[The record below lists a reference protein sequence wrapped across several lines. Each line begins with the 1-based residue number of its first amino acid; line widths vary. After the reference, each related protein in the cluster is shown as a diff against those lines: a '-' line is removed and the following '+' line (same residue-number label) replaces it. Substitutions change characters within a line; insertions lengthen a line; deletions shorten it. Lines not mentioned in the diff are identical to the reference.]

1 MRAVTSVVS
10 DSLLP
15 YGLKPTRVFYPWD
28 SPGKNIGVAC
38 HVLLQ
43 GIFLSQGLNLHLLC
57 LLRCR
62 WILYPLSHL
71 GSPSQGGRYISIT
84 RGWSKRRER
93 NQVYTLDNKHVT
105 RMLLGPWEDES
116 GTEEGLWWCVSVLLR
131 ITGWQSCTIP
141 HSNQSHV
148 GWPMLSAHQPAG
160 LNNSIVSHIT
170 STGWVRWLECY
181 SYISSLFKGWE
192 RQRERETRILFYF
205 SLIFFRSCYQVAQN
219 NWNKKVTI
227 TAFFQLLLSLFN
239 IWFSSL

>member
-116 GTEEGLWWCVSVLLR
+116 
-131 ITGWQSCTIP
+131 
-141 HSNQSHV
+141 
-148 GWPMLSAHQPAG
+148 AG
-160 LNNSIVSHIT
+160 
-170 STGWVRWLECY
+170 
-181 SYISSLFKGWE
+181 
-192 RQRERETRILFYF
+192 QRKVFDDVYLFYYG
-205 SLIFFRSCYQVAQN
+205 SQVDKVALFHTVI
-219 NWNKKVTI
+219 KVTLGGLCCRL
-227 TAFFQLLLSLFN
+227 TSLQG
-239 IWFSSL
+239 STTQ